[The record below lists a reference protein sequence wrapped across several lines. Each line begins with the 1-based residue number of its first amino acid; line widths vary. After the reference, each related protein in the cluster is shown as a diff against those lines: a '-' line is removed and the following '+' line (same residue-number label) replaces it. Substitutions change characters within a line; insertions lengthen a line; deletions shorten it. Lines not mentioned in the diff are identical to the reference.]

1 MLLTELVNLRRQRQR
16 AIWLHGNW
24 NWIVDELAEHGIEG
38 DLDFCPSQSTI
49 SRFLSKS
56 DVFAIKQLYLDGLRQ
71 KQCASAFVEAHEANK
86 QKVEFRIQ
94 YCVDGKRRE
103 GCVSSKTGRTEIDVT
118 IMRADTREVL
128 ASCVCPDKEG
138 ESTSGRKMLRQCG
151 KKLLP
156 GIFTFDAGLT
166 SPRFISSVTCAG
178 HWYIGALKGNA
189 GNAFD
194 VAKDGKWGDSKLIAE
209 TQDVGHGRKEV
220 RTIRVLMISAFPS
233 RTFSKY
239 SKSACIIKV
248 TRVCEEKGK
257 QTIEDR
263 YFVGSRG
270 LSSLKPEEILSHIRN
285 HWLQENGLH
294 WCKDAV
300 LGEDDLFVHSNK
312 SSRLLGFLKSIVVSV
327 AFQMMG
333 SVAKFVDTFAANPKA
348 MTQQL
353 LRSG

>member
-1 MLLTELVNLRRQRQR
+1 MLLTELANLRRQRQR
-16 AIWLHGNW
+16 AIWLRGNW
-24 NWIVDELAEHGIEG
+24 NWIVAELADQGIEG

-56 DVFAIKQLYLDGLRQ
+56 DEFAITQLYLEALRQ
-71 KQCASAFVEAHEANK
+71 KQLASAFSSDFETAGNERN
-86 QKVEFRIQ
+86 FRIQ

-103 GCVSSKTGRTEIDVT
+103 GCVSSSTGRTEIDVT

-128 ASCVCPDKEG
+128 AACVCPDKEG

-166 SPRFISSVTCAG
+166 SPRFVSAVASAG

-189 GNAFD
+189 GYAFD
-194 VAKDGKWGDSKLIAE
+194 IAKSGKWGDSKLIAE
-209 TQDVGHGRKEV
+209 TIDIGHGRKEV
-220 RTIRVLMISAFPS
+220 RTIRVLMISAFPP

-248 TRVCEEKGK
+248 TRVCEENGK
-257 QTIEDR
+257 MTTEDR
-263 YFVGSRG
+263 YFFGSHG
-270 LSSLKPEEILSHIRN
+270 VSSLKPEEILRHIRN

-294 WCKDAV
+294 WCKDAI
-300 LGEDDLFVHSNK
+300 LGEDDLFVHSK
-312 SSRLLGFLKSIVVSV
+312 KGSRLLGFLKSLSVSV
-327 AFQMMG
+327 GYQMMG
-333 SVAKFVDTFAANPKA
+333 SVSKFADTFSASPKV
-348 MTQQL
+348 MTQRL
-353 LRSG
+353 MRSG